1 VSLHRKEAQ
10 LYLAAINTICN

>member
-1 VSLHRKEAQ
+1 VSLNRKEAQ